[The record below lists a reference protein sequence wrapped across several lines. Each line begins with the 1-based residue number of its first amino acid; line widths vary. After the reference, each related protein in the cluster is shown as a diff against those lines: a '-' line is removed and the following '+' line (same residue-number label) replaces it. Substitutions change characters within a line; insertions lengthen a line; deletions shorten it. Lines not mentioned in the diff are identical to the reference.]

1 MKFKTQYDRIPT
13 PGHNYDTRDKVDR
26 IGVQTLSSQ
35 VKHMFE
41 AGEAAVLAS
50 LQALQYDY
58 KTMEE
63 IDENS
68 SLLSLTR
75 KLGMDYVERKHL
87 DKRIE
92 KKLSENLAKSFIQKK
107 KAEAAAKKQREL
119 NRTVKDQ
126 LKQNIDPEKSK

>member
-1 MKFKTQYDRIPT
+1 MEFKKQYDRNPT
-13 PGHNYDTRDKVDR
+13 PGHKYDTKDKVDR
-26 IGVQTLSSQ
+26 IGVQTLGSQ

-41 AGEAAVLAS
+41 AGEAAVLAA

-58 KTMEE
+58 KTMED

-92 KKLSENLAKSFIQKK
+92 QKLSENLAKSFIQKK
-107 KAEAAAKKQREL
+107 KAEAAARKQREK
-119 NRTVKDQ
+119 NRTVKQ
-126 LKQNIDPEKSK
+126 QIQQQVQPETVK

>member
-13 PGHNYDTRDKVDR
+13 PGHKYDHHDKVDR
-26 IGVQTLSSQ
+26 IGVQTLGSQ
-35 VKHMFE
+35 VRHMFE

-107 KAEAAAKKQREL
+107 KAEAEAKRQREKNKVVKNQL
-119 NRTVKDQ
+119 NQQ
-126 LKQNIDPEKSK
+126 LDPEKSK